1 MFLATTMDI
10 SERKRAEDA
19 LHATQ
24 SELARVTRLTTM
36 GEMTA
41 SIAHEVNQPLA
52 AIVANGNA
60 GLRWL
65 ANKTP
70 ELNEVRA
77 TLKRI
82 VADGHRASE
91 VIAGIRAMFK
101 QDSQDKARLDANEL
115 VREILALVQG
125 DLQTRGVSAGIRLTS
140 DPLQVSGNRVQLQQ
154 VILNLVMNAVEAMD
168 SVTDRARVLGISS
181 ERHAP
186 DGVLISVEDCGT
198 GIDPKNID
206 RIFEPFFTTKSHGMG
221 MGLSICR
228 SIIHAH
234 GGRLSASPAHP
245 HGSIF
250 QVFLPAAEPVKLGSE
265 FDLVQMIPFR
275 RS

>member
-1 MFLATTMDI
+1 M
-10 SERKRAEDA
+10 RACA
-19 LHATQ
+19 GSQ
-24 SELARVTRLTTM
+24 TRRPILD
-36 GEMTA
+36 
-41 SIAHEVNQPLA
+41 
-52 AIVANGNA
+52 
-60 GLRWL
+60 
-65 ANKTP
+65 
-70 ELNEVRA
+70 EVRA
-77 TLKRI
+77 ALKRI

-154 VILNLVMNAVEAMD
+154 VILNLVMNAVEAMAP
-168 SVTDRARVLGISS
+168 VTDRARVLGISS

-198 GIDPKNID
+198 GIDRKNID

-234 GGRLSASPAHP
+234 GGRLAASPAHP

-265 FDLVQMIPFR
+265 SNLVQMIPFR